1 MVLYFS
7 ATGNCKY
14 VATRLAK
21 AFDEESVSITECI
34 GKNRYIFED
43 KAIGVVSPT
52 YFWGLPSIVKEF
64 LEKASF
70 KTEYLYFVA
79 TYGTT
84 PGAVGNMAKK
94 AIQNRSIDACFSVRM
109 ADTWTPMFDLST
121 PETVAKFTKTT
132 ERDIDKTI
140 ASVGKRR
147 RSGKMSSP
155 VSVLLSKLISQPI
168 YNNRARKTAHFR
180 VENNCIGCGLCARK
194 CPVQAIEMQNG
205 RPVWVKDKCAMC
217 LGCLHRCPKFAIQYG
232 NRTKNHGQYTNP
244 NVKI

>member
-1 MVLYFS
+1 MILYFS

-34 GKNRYIFED
+34 GKNRYVFED
-43 KAIGVVSPT
+43 KTIGVVSPT

-121 PETVAKFTKTT
+121 PEKLAKYTKKT
-132 ERDIDKTI
+132 EAQIDRVI
-140 ASVGKRR
+140 GSVGERR
-147 RSGKMSSP
+147 TNRHMTPRTPALITEWIAAPLYNKKVRRTAGK
-155 VSVLLSKLISQPI
+155 
-168 YNNRARKTAHFR
+168 F
-180 VENNCIGCGLCARK
+180 
-194 CPVQAIEMQNG
+194 
-205 RPVWVKDKCAMC
+205 
-217 LGCLHRCPKFAIQYG
+217 
-232 NRTKNHGQYTNP
+232 
-244 NVKI
+244 